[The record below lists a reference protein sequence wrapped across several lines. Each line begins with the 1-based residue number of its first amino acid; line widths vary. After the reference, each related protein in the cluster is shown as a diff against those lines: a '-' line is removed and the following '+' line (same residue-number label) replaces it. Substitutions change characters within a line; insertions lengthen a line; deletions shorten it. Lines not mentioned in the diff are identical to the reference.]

1 MAKDPWIFSITCHN
15 GESLVAMNTQQLT
28 KLLTPIRKIGKFK
41 LAYSELVGIEEVAP
55 ARSEDLAPIRS
66 ATIPSGS
73 TSFATTG
80 ASTDAV
86 MTEPVPNRTWI
97 IAARHKAKADLEQ
110 GENGRRSSER
120 ERVPISS
127 SLQAAPKM
135 NPVHV
140 ADTGKGQ
147 GQGTHNQIVHGF
159 SLVKG
164 KSRHPMEDKHVAEF
178 KRVKDHELGLF
189 AIYDGHLGD
198 SVPAYL
204 QQYLFDNILKEST
217 FWQNPAEA
225 MKKAYLNTD
234 STILDKA
241 TTLGLGGSTAVTAI
255 LLDGKKLVVANVGDS
270 RAVLCRGGVAI
281 QLSVDH
287 EPSAERGSIEGKG
300 GFVSN
305 MPGDVPRVDGQLAVA
320 RAFGDKSLKVHLSAQ
335 PDIADIK
342 IDQDTEFLILA
353 SDGLWKVMKNQEAT
367 DLVRRVRDPQVAAKM
382 LTDEALV
389 RKSKDDISC
398 IVVRFQ

>member
-1 MAKDPWIFSITCHN
+1 MCFLRLNC
-15 GESLVAMNTQQLT
+15 L
-28 KLLTPIRKIGKFK
+28 RK
-41 LAYSELVGIEEVAP
+41 
-55 ARSEDLAPIRS
+55 
-66 ATIPSGS
+66 
-73 TSFATTG
+73 
-80 ASTDAV
+80 
-86 MTEPVPNRTWI
+86 
-97 IAARHKAKADLEQ
+97 
-110 GENGRRSSER
+110 GENGGRSSEKR
-120 ERVPISS
+120 EKLPMASGM
-127 SLQAAPKM
+127 QPAAKM
-135 NPVHV
+135 NPVHT

-178 KRVKDHELGLF
+178 KRVKEHELGLF

-204 QQYLFDNILKEST
+204 QRYLFDNILNESG

-241 TTLGLGGSTAVTAI
+241 PTLGVGGSTAVTAI
-255 LLDGKKLVVANVGDS
+255 LVDGRRLLVANVGDS
-270 RAVLCRGGVAI
+270 RAVLCRQGTAI

-335 PDIADIK
+335 PDIAEIK
-342 IDQDTEFLILA
+342 IDQYTEFLILA

-367 DLVRRVRDPQVAAKM
+367 DHVRRVRDPQIAAKM